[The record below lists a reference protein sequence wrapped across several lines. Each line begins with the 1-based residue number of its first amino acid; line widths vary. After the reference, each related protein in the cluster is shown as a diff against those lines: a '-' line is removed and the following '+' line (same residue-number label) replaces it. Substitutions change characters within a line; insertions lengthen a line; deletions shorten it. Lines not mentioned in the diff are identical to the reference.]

1 MTSTTG
7 LSRVTIVAPR
17 TRVDVALPS
26 EVPLADVLPT
36 LLRFAGERLADDPD
50 GRHGWSLAR
59 LAGAPL
65 DIARTPLQLEIRDGD
80 MLYLRP
86 RGAAAPEPVFDDVVD
101 AVATATQT
109 RPGRWIAANT
119 RRFGV
124 GLGAFAL
131 VAGAIAV
138 LFAGPPH
145 LPGALVALLLTVALL
160 GCAVVAA
167 RAFDDRAT
175 GILLALVAMAYAF
188 VGGLLVFAGER
199 PVDDLSGANLL
210 VAATAVLLVSAL
222 GSVMI
227 ATASHVFLG
236 TGIAASALALGAAI
250 SLLTG
255 AAAASAASIVVGFA
269 LLAMPALPMFS
280 YRLAGLPVPSVP
292 TGTEDVRSDAE
303 TVDGA
308 RVLAMAE
315 RADNF
320 LSAMLAALAAVAAGT
335 AVTLAVA
342 ESTPSLV
349 LCGLLGLLM
358 LSRARWFIS
367 TGQRLPL
374 LAAGVIGVAA
384 LEIAL
389 FARGDVLVRL
399 AVVVVALLVVAGVS
413 IGYALR
419 DTGRRASPM
428 WGRTLDIIE
437 IMMVLSVLPLIVWV
451 SGLYGWIRTF
461 RDS

>member
-1 MTSTTG
+1 MSSTAG

-17 TRVDVALPS
+17 TRIDFALPS
-26 EVPLADVLPT
+26 DVPLADVLPT

-50 GRHGWSLAR
+50 GRHGWTLAR

-65 DIARTPLQLEIRDGD
+65 DIARTPTQLEIRDGE

-86 RGAAAPEPVFDDVVD
+86 RSAAAPEPVFDDVVD

-124 GLGAFAL
+124 GLGAVAL
-131 VAGAIAV
+131 LGGALAV
-138 LFAGPPH
+138 FFSGPPH
-145 LPGALVALLLTVALL
+145 LPGALVALVLTVGLL

-167 RAFDDRAT
+167 RAFGDRST

-188 VGGLLVFAGER
+188 VGGLTVFAGDR
-199 PVDDLSGANLL
+199 PVGDLSGPHLL
-210 VAATAVLLVSAL
+210 VGAAAVFLVSAL
-222 GSVMI
+222 AAVLMS
-227 ATASHVFLG
+227 TASYVFLG
-236 TGIAASALALGAAI
+236 TSIAAFALGLGATINLA
-250 SLLTG
+250 TG
-255 AAAASAASIVVGFA
+255 AGAASSAAIVVGFA

-292 TGTEDVRSDAE
+292 SGAEDLRTDTE
-303 TVDGA
+303 TVNGT
-308 RVLAMAE
+308 RVLEMAE

-320 LSAMLAALAAVAAGT
+320 LSAMLASLAAVAAGT
-335 AVTLAVA
+335 TVTLAVA
-342 ESTPSLV
+342 DSTPSLV
-349 LCGLLGLLM
+349 LCTILGLLM

-374 LAAGVIGVAA
+374 LAAGVIA
-384 LEIAL
+384 LASTEIAL
-389 FARGDVLVRL
+389 FADGEVLVRL

-413 IGYALR
+413 IGYALSN
-419 DTGRRASPM
+419 TGRRSSPM
-428 WGRTLDIIE
+428 WGRVLDIIE
-437 IMMVLSVLPLIVWV
+437 IIMVLSVLPLIVWV

-461 RDS
+461 RG